1 MTAMSDKEPQPW
13 EVWHAR
19 FDFSEGH
26 GYKFRPV
33 IVLAMRP
40 DGTLV
45 AMVTSA
51 ANKLSL
57 EHDYLIQEWEAAG
70 LAKPSIAR
78 LDRIAEIP
86 AGYLGNA
93 GRIGRLAEDDIASI
107 KAMLADIT
115 N

>member
-1 MTAMSDKEPQPW
+1 MSELVPQPW

-26 GYKFRPV
+26 GYKYRPV

-40 DGTLV
+40 DGSLV

-51 ANKLSL
+51 ANKLAL
-57 EHDYLIQEWEAAG
+57 EHDYLIRGWEAAG
-70 LAKPSIAR
+70 LDKPSIAR

-86 AGYLGNA
+86 AGYLGSA
-93 GRIGRLAEDDIASI
+93 RRIGRLADDDIAAI
-107 KAMLADIT
+107 KTILARLIAI
-115 N
+115 